1 MRRNLTEAQIKAAL
15 IKLEKRVKAGGLAEL
30 RPQDVV
36 DAARDPKHILHDQ
49 FTWDDAEA
57 AERYRL
63 MQARELLRIKIHVTI
78 APGKITR
85 VALAVRT
92 PTNGGHQPGYVRTD
106 LVQQQSVNARLM
118 LDREVEGIGYLVK
131 RGRNLAALKGLS
143 EEFETLLWDK
153 LYESE
158 SDPKPKKRRRRPDR
172 HPD

>member
-1 MRRNLTEAQIKAAL
+1 MRRDLTEDQIKRAL
-15 IKLEKRVKAGGLAEL
+15 IKLEKRVKAGGMPEL
-30 RPQDVV
+30 QPQDVV
-36 DAARDPKHILHDQ
+36 DAARDPKHILHGQ
-49 FTWDDAEA
+49 FNWNDAEA

-63 MQARELLRIKIHVTI
+63 IQARELLRIRVRVTVR
-78 APGKITR
+78 PGVITR

-92 PTNGGHQPGYVRTD
+92 PTNGGHQSGYVRTD
-106 LVQQQSVNARLM
+106 LIQQQSINARLM
-118 LDREVEGIGYLVK
+118 LEREVESIGYHVRRARL
-131 RGRNLAALKGLS
+131 LASLKGLS